1 MNKYQEDQCNNTA
14 DPKSP
19 EYAVNE
25 EVIQKVTQ
33 FFGDNTE
40 SDLILDHNEAY
51 IVSWIQAYKNLEC
64 DEISGVRVNI
74 FISNS
79 YFV

>member
-51 IVSWIQAYKNLEC
+51 IVS
-64 DEISGVRVNI
+64 
-74 FISNS
+74 
-79 YFV
+79 